1 MEISAGEELNHFAEH
16 VKDEFQR
23 IIVSGA
29 EYIIK
34 DALLRTDLEGL
45 ALAGEL
51 GISGEHGERVAGHI
65 ELGDNFNIVVVGI
78 CRGLKAAAY
87 AHIYGAGEVY
97 AGLNSFAGFYAV
109 RGADNRHVGYG
120 PHNGEV
126 LGAVVGGAG
135 VAEGYAGVG
144 GYYLYRQILVS
155 YVRAH
160 HAGEYGHG

>member
-1 MEISAGEELNHFAEH
+1 MHG
-16 VKDEFQR
+16 D
-23 IIVSGA
+23 
-29 EYIIK
+29 
-34 DALLRTDLEGL
+34 GL
-45 ALAGEL
+45 ADLIG
-51 GISGEHGERVAGHI
+51 
-65 ELGDNFNIVVVGI
+65 IVVVGI

-109 RGADNRHVGYG
+109 RGADHRHVGYG

-144 GYYLYRQILVS
+144 GYYLYRQILVG

-160 HAGEYGHG
+160 LFARPHTGEYGHG